1 MKKQISFFTGLVM
14 LATSTAFG
22 VVTVRQNNGQN
33 YTAILHNGSTTK
45 KYDIVFVGDGFT
57 ANDQTAFNTAVTAA
71 VDALS
76 ARPGF
81 QERMCAFNIW
91 RVNVVSTDSGIDHP
105 MQNIARNIELDCRY
119 GNTAN
124 NEAERCVT
132 SDSPAKCF
140 EAAAYA
146 PDSDATFV
154 LVNDMQWGGCA
165 DGLVFSSISTGFDGI
180 ITHELGHKV
189 GALADEY
196 DCYVCDGSDDGRTYT
211 GIERL
216 GANVTTITDR
226 ATTKWAD
233 LIDPNTP
240 VPTTADNPVGVAGLF
255 AGDDY
260 FAQGIFRPQFTCHMR
275 TTNSGLCAVCRRH
288 LQKVLRYR
296 CSACELDPRSI
307 FCLFG
312 DLLENL
318 HVRYRQPFRI
328 RWPIPVCL
336 SCPLQEVT
344 RSKNASLCDSRA

>member
-1 MKKQISFFTGLVM
+1 
-14 LATSTAFG
+14 
-22 VVTVRQNNGQN
+22 
-33 YTAILHNGSTTK
+33 
-45 KYDIVFVGDGFT
+45 
-57 ANDQTAFNTAVTAA
+57 
-71 VDALS
+71 
-76 ARPGF
+76 
-81 QERMCAFNIW
+81 
-91 RVNVVSTDSGIDHP
+91 
-105 MQNIARNIELDCRY
+105 
-119 GNTAN
+119 
-124 NEAERCVT
+124 
-132 SDSPAKCF
+132 
-140 EAAAYA
+140 
-146 PDSDATFV
+146 
-154 LVNDMQWGGCA
+154 MQWGGCA
-165 DGLVFSSISTGFDGI
+165 GGLVFSSISTGFDGI

-211 GIERL
+211 GIERP

-226 ATTKWAD
+226 SATKWAD

-240 VPTTADNPVGVAGLF
+240 IPTTGDNPVGVAGLF
-255 AGDDY
+255 AGGDY

-336 SCPLQEVT
+336 SCPFTGGDPLEERISLRLTGVMRDFKVQVLDDRDEVVAEGQPQGEGLEVSFVGNRAQNYTVELVSGTEASGAALNIRSELTRNGQLQQLPSV
-344 RSKNASLCDSRA
+344 SP